1 MYSLCPKTKMQ
12 NIFSIR
18 IMKIG
23 TLLALAV
30 TALNFSSAQST
41 SSIRDG
47 IFSDVQAARGAEA
60 YSTSCASCHSVDLRG
75 NSNSPS
81 LLGLS
86 FMFIWEGKSLGELY
100 TKMSTEMPTDR
111 PGILTQQT
119 YTDILAFIL
128 KSNEFAS
135 GENNLTSD
143 TSILNGI
150 PITSQ

>member
-1 MYSLCPKTKMQ
+1 
-12 NIFSIR
+12 
-18 IMKIG
+18 MKIG

-41 SSIRDG
+41 N
-47 IFSDVQAARGAEA
+47 
-60 YSTSCASCHSVDLRG
+60 DLRG

-119 YTDILAFIL
+119 YADILAFIL
-128 KSNEFAS
+128 ESNEFAT
-135 GENNLTSD
+135 GDNDLTSD
-143 TSILNGI
+143 ISVLDGI